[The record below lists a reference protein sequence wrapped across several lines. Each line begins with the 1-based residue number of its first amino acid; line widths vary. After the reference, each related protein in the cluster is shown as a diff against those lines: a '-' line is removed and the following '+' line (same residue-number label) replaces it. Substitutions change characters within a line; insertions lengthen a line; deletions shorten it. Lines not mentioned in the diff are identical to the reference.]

1 MPAPEIRLAKFVK
14 KAQAGQLKDELLASG
29 DSVAVLVRRLELGS
43 NLETEDDL
51 KRLPLLNPNLSNL

>member
-1 MPAPEIRLAKFVK
+1 
-14 KAQAGQLKDELLASG
+14 LASG